1 MHVNRIQYAPLIII
15 LRKTYI
21 STEVYGRKL
30 TDFIFFKNGSYMCVY
45 GITVKEQF
53 MVLMVMSSNPS

>member
-1 MHVNRIQYAPLIII
+1 
-15 LRKTYI
+15 
-21 STEVYGRKL
+21 
-30 TDFIFFKNGSYMCVY
+30 MCVY